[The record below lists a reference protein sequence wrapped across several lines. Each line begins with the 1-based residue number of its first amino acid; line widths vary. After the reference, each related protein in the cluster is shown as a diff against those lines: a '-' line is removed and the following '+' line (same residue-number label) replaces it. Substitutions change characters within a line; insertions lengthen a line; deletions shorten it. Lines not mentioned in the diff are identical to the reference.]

1 MASALLRIPSL
12 YKNTPPIP
20 PPILIGVVFLYK
32 PAAGGNFL
40 GYIHPFLKGYIPVYE
55 GEMKHF
61 GGPNR
66 CKNEGKRRERET
78 KGVFFSGA
86 SSGAQKSIKSINF

>member
-1 MASALLRIPSL
+1 MSARRRRKIFRV
-12 YKNTPPIP
+12 YT
-20 PPILIGVVFLYK
+20 
-32 PAAGGNFL
+32 
-40 GYIHPFLKGYIPVYE
+40 PFLKGYIPVYE

-66 CKNEGKRRERET
+66 CKNEGKRREREA

-86 SSGAQKSIKSINF
+86 PSGAQKSIKSIDFE